1 MNACCENERVERHK
15 CLKDWTQANACNEL
29 DNDNE
34 VESAGREEK
43 KTDFQSEVVLTR
55 LTLRAVG

>member
-1 MNACCENERVERHK
+1 MERHK

-34 VESAGREEK
+34 VESAVREEK
-43 KTDFQSEVVLTR
+43 KTDLYSDLVLTR
-55 LTLRAVG
+55 LALRAIG